1 MDNFL
6 STNVATFIILSLVIA
21 LIYSCHQWAK
31 YEKLCKKLEKD
42 IFRLHQFYKSEIS
55 LLQNELKKAGEPRK
69 EIAGVKL
76 PGGG

>member
-1 MDNFL
+1 MDKIL
-6 STNVATFIILSLVIA
+6 TPDVAIFIILGLVVA

-42 IFRLHQFYKSEIS
+42 IYRLHKFYKNEIAS
-55 LLQNELKKAGEPRK
+55 IQDKLKKAGELRK